1 MVSAQESRNQ
11 CIKSMGADLGA
22 MYYDLNDQLL
32 ETLLLW
38 KQYEQLFCVDQAT
51 VQVLNDSAR
60 TFFGVVQAQF
70 WDAVMLGISR
80 LTDPAMT
87 GKKPNLSISAIPPII
102 SDLQVRAQVES
113 AVAAALID
121 AEFAREHRNKRIAHN
136 DLVHIQ
142 GLAASPLSPASR
154 LKIKAAL
161 SSVCA
166 VLEIL
171 NGHYRQS
178 VMLYDDLIYDGGAGS
193 VVHLLE
199 NGLRHQDCDSA
210 E

>member
-1 MVSAQESRNQ
+1 
-11 CIKSMGADLGA
+11 MGTQLGA
-22 MYYDLNDQLL
+22 MYYDLNDQVL

-51 VQVLNDSAR
+51 VQVLNDSAP

-87 GKKPNLSISAIPPII
+87 AGKSNLSISAIPPII
-102 SDLQVRAQVES
+102 SDPQVRARVES
-113 AVAAALID
+113 AVATALVD

-136 DLVHIQ
+136 DLVQIQ

-154 LKIKAAL
+154 QKIEAGL
-161 SSVCA
+161 SSICA

-178 VMLYDDLIYDGGAGS
+178 VMMYDDLIFGGGSGS
-193 VVHLLE
+193 VVRLLE
-199 NGLRHQDCDSA
+199 DGLKHQGCEVA